1 MSSINRNPPALA
13 VGRFNRK
20 LPEKL
25 ITKKPLITKKK
36 YRKPK
41 IDSYGFFSHDLA
53 SYITDQNWKRG

>member
-1 MSSINRNPPALA
+1 MIKKTPLMSLMDDKYIEAIQR
-13 VGRFNRK
+13 VYKR
-20 LPEKL
+20 
-25 ITKKPLITKKK
+25 IITKKK

>member
-1 MSSINRNPPALA
+1 MRESYPMSFADTKSLKNVARL
-13 VGRFNRK
+13 
-20 LPEKL
+20 EKL
-25 ITKKPLITKKK
+25 ILAKKK